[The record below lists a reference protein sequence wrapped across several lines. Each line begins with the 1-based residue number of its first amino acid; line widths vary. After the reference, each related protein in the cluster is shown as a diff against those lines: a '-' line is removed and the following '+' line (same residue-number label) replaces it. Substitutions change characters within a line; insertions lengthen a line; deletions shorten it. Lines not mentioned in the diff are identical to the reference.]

1 MSFFIQF
8 LKHPVLTGSAVPSS
22 KELAE
27 LITDIP
33 SLHKKN
39 CIVELGPGS
48 GIFTG
53 EILKKLSTESC
64 FICLEI
70 NPTFVSKIEDNYP
83 GVNVYHASAK
93 DIKKYLLKHNKMST
107 DCIVSALPWA
117 GFNQQ
122 LQTEILDEIYDA
134 LEVGGEFLTIA
145 LLQGTFFPPGIKFKQ
160 MLKEKFRTV
169 EKSKIL
175 WRNFPPAFIY
185 HCIK

>member
-70 NPTFVSKIEDNYP
+70 NPAFVSKIEDNYP
-83 GVNVYHASAK
+83 DVNIYHASAK

-107 DCIVSALPWA
+107 DCIISALPWA
-117 GFNQQ
+117 GFNHH

-134 LEVGGEFLTIA
+134 LEVGG
-145 LLQGTFFPPGIKFKQ
+145 
-160 MLKEKFRTV
+160 
-169 EKSKIL
+169 
-175 WRNFPPAFIY
+175 
-185 HCIK
+185 

>member
-22 KELAE
+22 KELAK

-33 SLHKKN
+33 LLHKKN
-39 CIVELGPGS
+39 CIVELGPGL

-53 EILKKLSTESC
+53 EILKKISSEAD

-70 NPTFVSKIEDNYP
+70 NPTFVSEIEHNYP
-83 GVNVYHASAK
+83 SVNVYHASAK
-93 DIKKYLLKHNKMST
+93 DIKKYLLKQNKMST
-107 DCIVSALPWA
+107 DCVISALPWA
-117 GFNQQ
+117 GFNHQ

>member
-70 NPTFVSKIEDNYP
+70 NPAFVSKIEDNYP
-83 GVNVYHASAK
+83 DVNLSLIH
-93 DIKKYLLKHNKMST
+93 I
-107 DCIVSALPWA
+107 
-117 GFNQQ
+117 
-122 LQTEILDEIYDA
+122 
-134 LEVGGEFLTIA
+134 
-145 LLQGTFFPPGIKFKQ
+145 
-160 MLKEKFRTV
+160 
-169 EKSKIL
+169 
-175 WRNFPPAFIY
+175 
-185 HCIK
+185 

>member
-70 NPTFVSKIEDNYP
+70 NPAFVSKIEDNYP
-83 GVNVYHASAK
+83 DVNIYHASAK

-107 DCIVSALPWA
+107 DCIISALPWA
-117 GFNQQ
+117 GFNHH

-145 LLQGTFFPPGIKFKQ
+145 LLQGLSLIH
-160 MLKEKFRTV
+160 
-169 EKSKIL
+169 I
-175 WRNFPPAFIY
+175 
-185 HCIK
+185 